1 MRSSEIEDLVSV
13 RPVGAHASAR
23 CPKPCYD
30 TILLLSSRAPYTI
43 PHAPAD
49 APRTF
54 GPFSARF
61 VRVLLLYFF
70 SFVFYSAALPSSATA
85 AGRLV
90 RDIHGAPGIRT
101 TEAHTHART
110 HTHHVIIFHGGGVL
124 YNTRADRIINR
135 KRDGAHGTDRRS
147 LRAPQPVCPAP
158 RAYRRRDA
166 SARPFPSRFRPTWCR
181 AGTLRCVSRTDR
193 PTRFSVS
200 VRISG
205 RPTDATPGRRARV
218 SGRSHGHRE
227 GETGVRRTSS
237 RTAAVRLPVRRQW
250 GCD

>member
-30 TILLLSSRAPYTI
+30 TILLLSSRA
-43 PHAPAD
+43 
-49 APRTF
+49 RT
-54 GPFSARF
+54 RF
-61 VRVLLLYFF
+61 RTHPPTLRGRSVRSPPVSFVFYYYIFF

-227 GETGVRRTSS
+227 GETGVRRTAS